1 MRGIVSYAGYVPYR
15 RLRRADIADLLGG
28 APGRGS
34 RSVAS
39 WDEDTTTMAVEA
51 GRLALRATPVRPEAL
66 WLSTAEPAYGERTNA
81 TAVHAALRLD
91 SDVLA
96 MDVGSGVRSGMG
108 ALVAALGSAGSV
120 LVCSAGLR
128 GGRPGGADESFG
140 GDGAAA
146 LLVGED
152 SDGPVVAEVLAAA
165 SATEEFLDRWRAPG
179 AGVVR
184 RWEDRFAETRY
195 LPLGEQAWRQALKQ
209 AGVSA
214 EQVSAVALAG
224 VHQRAAKAMAGRLGA
239 PVAPDLAD
247 TVGHTGAAHPGLL
260 LASVLEDAQP
270 DQVVAV
276 VSLADGADVV
286 VLRTTPALAGFRPA
300 RRVSDQVA
308 RGGPV
313 SYSRFLRWR
322 GALEVEPPNRPSPN
336 RPSASAAA
344 RSQPWKFGFVGSRD
358 RSSGILHLPPSRIGI
373 KGGATDDMD
382 PAPMADE
389 PATITTFTVDRLI
402 YSESPPVV
410 FAVLDFEGG
419 GRFACELTDVDAEEV
434 SIGQR
439 VEMCFRRLFSADGI
453 HNYFWK
459 ARPQRY

>member
-1 MRGIVSYAGYVPYR
+1 
-15 RLRRADIADLLGG
+15 
-28 APGRGS
+28 
-34 RSVAS
+34 
-39 WDEDTTTMAVEA
+39 
-51 GRLALRATPVRPEAL
+51 
-66 WLSTAEPAYGERTNA
+66 
-81 TAVHAALRLD
+81 
-91 SDVLA
+91 
-96 MDVGSGVRSGMG
+96 
-108 ALVAALGSAGSV
+108 
-120 LVCSAGLR
+120 
-128 GGRPGGADESFG
+128 
-140 GDGAAA
+140 
-146 LLVGED
+146 
-152 SDGPVVAEVLAAA
+152 
-165 SATEEFLDRWRAPG
+165 
-179 AGVVR
+179 
-184 RWEDRFAETRY
+184 
-195 LPLGEQAWRQALKQ
+195 
-209 AGVSA
+209 
-214 EQVSAVALAG
+214 
-224 VHQRAAKAMAGRLGA
+224 
-239 PVAPDLAD
+239 
-247 TVGHTGAAHPGLL
+247 
-260 LASVLEDAQP
+260 
-270 DQVVAV
+270 

-286 VLRTTPALAGFRPA
+286 VLRPTPALAGFRPA